1 MKKSNIRFSAAIVA
15 LLLFT
20 YNGFS
25 QGVKPDN
32 IYRVTVNSRYVI
44 ENGERQSKYFAVGQL
59 ISDSLGRLHTEID
72 FNWETHYPDNYRWHY
87 FDDMVKVKTDFFFKE
102 KLNHF
107 NVYNYNPTGAL
118 SELSVYSVNGNDTSL
133 VVQEKYSYATNGNVT
148 KVVGY
153 NKNGKKG
160 FTAKY
165 KYNGFN
171 TETQRK
177 VRAKRA
183 VPSDSIL
190 YLAREVTYDSVGRI
204 NTEMLI
210 IEKYGLPKK
219 TTQTHYTYDA
229 SGNITTEVVSDKDG
243 NTIKRNE
250 YAYRPDNRIKG
261 LMVYDANETLIDY
274 QAWRYEIYKTADR
287 RFRVFE

>member
-1 MKKSNIRFSAAIVA
+1 MRKSSIRFNAAMVA
-15 LLLFT
+15 LLVLT

-25 QGVKPDN
+25 QGVKPEN

-44 ENGERQSKYFAVGQL
+44 ENGERQSKYFAIGQF

-87 FDDMVKVKTDFFFKE
+87 FDDTTKVRTEFFFKE
-102 KLNHF
+102 SLHHF
-107 NVYNYNPTGAL
+107 NVYEYNPNGLL
-118 SELSVYSVNGNDTSL
+118 SVLNVYSVSSNDTVL
-133 VVQEKYSYATNGNVT
+133 VVREKYSYDSNG
-148 KVVGY
+148 KVSKVMGY
-153 NKNGKKG
+153 NEKGKKG

-165 KYNGFN
+165 KYNEFN
-171 TETQRK
+171 TEIQRK

-190 YLAREVTYDSVGRI
+190 YIAREVSYDSVGRI
-204 NTEMLI
+204 NTEMLTV
-210 IEKYGLPKK
+210 EKYGLPKE
-219 TTQTHYTYDA
+219 TIQTHYTYDVND
-229 SGNITTEVVSDKDG
+229 NIIGEVVSDKNG

-261 LMVYDANETLIDY
+261 LIVYDANETLIEY